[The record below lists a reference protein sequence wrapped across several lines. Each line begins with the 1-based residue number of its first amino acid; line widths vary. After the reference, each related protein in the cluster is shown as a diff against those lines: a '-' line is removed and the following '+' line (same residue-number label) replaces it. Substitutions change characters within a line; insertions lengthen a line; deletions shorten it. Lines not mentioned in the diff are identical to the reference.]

1 VEGTVTAQMI
11 LDVGPITF
19 TTPSSTRFY
28 FQPGIV
34 LVNSTIDM
42 LEAYSD
48 PFQGK
53 DTLQPQTYIGYSV
66 DLSGNLSQLNGIT
79 SWINAFTP
87 QTVPAFSL
95 DYQARAFNGP
105 SSGSDF
111 AEYFDTI
118 NMDGTATF
126 RIAVVDMS
134 GASPVVHTV
143 GTNIT
148 VNPVSKTLTDNITGE
163 LGTLVNGNS
172 SNEEIF
178 EVAGAP
184 SAGMI
189 TGTFMIFNS
198 VGSVVVAPNTGFN
211 FTDGKAH
218 TFGVGAWS
226 KTSFGQLVEVWNGTT
241 NLADLKLSTI
251 NATTGAVTTGWT
263 AATELTTI
271 TRIRWQFVSP
281 AGAGMIVVA
290 DGSDAGGR
298 GFFQYVIDDSS
309 VTGGTGGTIL
319 KSLATHYTGTVTQ
332 DASIF
337 ASGIANEYVLDW
349 VDGSGLT
356 LELIDSS
363 LNVLE
368 TYTIPEANGTS
379 SLQNLGD
386 GRLFVDYRVQTSTSS
401 VDKYVILDT
410 QLTNPPPP
418 AGTTA
423 DMIMSNPSD
432 GTYEVYNVGGNA
444 ILAAYQLGQV
454 GTPWTFAALGTF
466 QAGDSSDM
474 LLRNSSTGAFQA
486 YYVSNNNIT
495 GSTNVGTVG
504 LDWNFSGTGNFDGT
518 SNTINLSELLL
529 RNAGSGSFELYH
541 VAGGGV
547 LSGSSVAAVGNNL
560 QVSGFGNFSGSNTTQ
575 MIMEQANEAPGTN
588 AYWLYTYDPSAAAFA
603 GQVGGTV
610 GNNLSVV
617 GFGDLLGNGMTQ
629 AVMQQDNG
637 NFWLYTYSASTNSLS
652 GQLVG
657 AIGSNFHVVGFGS
670 LGTAGQ
676 DEMLMQDAAGNFEV
690 YQYNASLNAFVGN
703 SMGAVG
709 APWALDGI
717 AADSPSTAGISTAQ
731 LVQAMAGF
739 SDGSSAAGGLNTAPL
754 SADTSQQTFLTI
766 PQHA

>member
-1 VEGTVTAQMI
+1 MTAQMI

-19 TTPSSTRFY
+19 TTPSATRFY

-34 LVNSTIDM
+34 LVNSTIDV

-53 DTLQPQTYIGYSV
+53 DTLQPQTYIGYSI
-66 DLSGNLSQLNGIT
+66 DLSGNFSQLNGIT
-79 SWINAFTP
+79 NWINAFSP
-87 QTVPAFSL
+87 QTVPGFTL
-95 DYQARAFNGP
+95 DYAARAFNGP

-143 GTNIT
+143 GTSIT
-148 VNPVSKTLTDNITGE
+148 VNPISKTLTDNITGE
-163 LGTLVNGNS
+163 LGTLVNDNS
-172 SNEEIF
+172 LNEEIF

-184 SAGMI
+184 SAGTI

-198 VGSVVVAPNTGFN
+198 AGSVVVAPNTGFN

-218 TFGVGAWS
+218 TFSVGAWS

-241 NLADLKLSTI
+241 NLADLQLSTI

-271 TRIRWQFVSP
+271 TRVRWQFISP
-281 AGAGMIVVA
+281 AGTGMIVVA

-349 VDGSGLT
+349 VDGNGLT
-356 LELIDSS
+356 VELIDSS

-368 TYTIPEANGTS
+368 TYNITEANGTS

-410 QLTNPPPP
+410 RLTNPPPP

-423 DMIMSNPSD
+423 DMIARDSTSGSFEIYD
-432 GTYEVYNVGGNA
+432 IGGNA
-444 ILAAYQLGQV
+444 LLAAGPLGQV
-454 GTPWTFAALGTF
+454 GLDWQFVGLGGFNGADT
-466 QAGDSSDM
+466 SDM
-474 LLRNSSTGAFQA
+474 VLRNVNTGAFEV
-486 YYVSNNNIT
+486 YDISNNNIT
-495 GSTNVGTVG
+495 GAGSLGAVGLNWQFGGFGDFSGRTGETDMILRNSSNGALEVYDIANNALTSAFSMGAVGLNWTIAGFGDFSGNPNETDMIMRNGNTGALEVYDIANNALTSAFSMGAVG
-504 LDWNFSGTGNFDGT
+504 LDWQ
-518 SNTINLSELLL
+518 
-529 RNAGSGSFELYH
+529 
-541 VAGGGV
+541 VA
-547 LSGSSVAAVGNNL
+547 
-560 QVSGFGNFSGSNTTQ
+560 GFGNFSGNPNETD
-575 MIMEQANEAPGTN
+575 MIMR
-588 AYWLYTYDPSAAAFA
+588 
-603 GQVGGTV
+603 
-610 GNNLSVV
+610 
-617 GFGDLLGNGMTQ
+617 
-629 AVMQQDNG
+629 NG
-637 NFWLYTYSASTNSLS
+637 NT
-652 GQLVG
+652 G
-657 AIGSNFHVVGFGS
+657 A
-670 LGTAGQ
+670 L
-676 DEMLMQDAAGNFEV
+676 EV
-690 YQYNASLNAFVGN
+690 YDIANNALTSAF

-709 APWALDGI
+709 LDWQVAGFGNFSGNANETDMIMRNGNTGALEVYDIANNALTSAFSMGAVGLNWNVVGT
-717 AADSPSTAGISTAQ
+717 AADPPTTSSASIDNSNQVAQ

-739 SDGSSAAGGLNTAPL
+739 TRSSGAGDSLNTAPL
-754 SADTSQQTFLTI
+754 SADISQETLLTT